1 MLFDICLRFVYTAFT
16 PADSTSAKY
25 EGDCRVIDK
34 GLSYL
39 ILSLMCLHGGCPMS
53 EPTSPL
59 TKEQWIERLYAWAV
73 ERWGQARADAIRA
86 EIEATAQH
94 LVTVAA

>member
-1 MLFDICLRFVYTAFT
+1 
-16 PADSTSAKY
+16 
-25 EGDCRVIDK
+25 
-34 GLSYL
+34 
-39 ILSLMCLHGGCPMS
+39 MS
-53 EPTSPL
+53 QPTSPL

-94 LVTVAA
+94 LVTVAEYPLEMEQVPGFFLAEP